1 MNLNIFV
8 PIFQAADFRHN
19 RPKSDANYPLPPS
32 QECTSSGGTAAS
44 AASAADR
51 EASVALGRSNRQSYL
66 HYAFG
71 RYLVLCCG
79 ER

>member
-32 QECTSSGGTAAS
+32 QECTSSGGTAAF
-44 AASAADR
+44 AAADR
-51 EASVALGRSNRQSYL
+51 EASVALGRSKRQSYL
-66 HYAFG
+66 PYAFG